1 MAVQRDPDDVLVV
14 LFKHLAQENPIK
26 SLEAGRPIYDDIEV
40 CEIRAP
46 GSKDVKVFPATSFTR
61 WIDDPHTG
69 RQTKQTYAERFSYQ
83 YRQFKSQ
90 ATQTKSGT
98 PLEHVSF
105 LSEGK
110 RAELRAQNVYTV
122 EQLSAIE
129 GTELKN
135 LGPFGREMK
144 NKAEEY
150 IAEGKSSAPNKQMIA
165 ELEALRARN
174 AVLEEDLQAKKIST
188 DDAEGEFANMDLDQI
203 REYITTNSGQEPIG
217 AKNMNRKT
225 LVRLAMNLRPE
236 KVA

>member
-1 MAVQRDPDDVLVV
+1 MQQRDPDDVLVV
-14 LFKHLAQENPIK
+14 LFKHFAQENPAK
-26 SLEAGRPIYDDIEV
+26 SLEAGRPIFDDIEV
-40 CEIRAP
+40 CEIRSP
-46 GSKDVKVFPATSFTR
+46 GNKDVKVFPATSFTR

-83 YRQFKSQ
+83 YRQFKAQ

-98 PLEHVSF
+98 PLDHVPF

-122 EQLSAIE
+122 EQLAAIE

-150 IAEGKSSAPNKQMIA
+150 IAEGKSSAPNMKMRA

-174 AVLEEDLQAKKIST
+174 AVLEEDMQAKRNA

-225 LVRLAMNLRPE
+225 LVRLAANLRPE

>member
-1 MAVQRDPDDVLVV
+1 
-14 LFKHLAQENPIK
+14 LFKHLAQENPAK

-61 WIDDPHTG
+61 WVDDPHTG

-129 GTELKN
+129 GAELKN

-174 AVLEEDLQAKKIST
+174 AVLEEDLQAKKNNT

-203 REYITTNSGQEPIG
+203 REYITVNSGQEPIG

-225 LVRLAMNLRPE
+225 LVRLAANLRPE